1 MYLRYRA
8 TYLSSVTILP
18 QIKHYYTWYIRRKE
32 PHSSPVI
39 PQTLLYFVCISDIQ
53 NHLPLQC
60 SSSTS
65 NTTVLSDGTEGG
77 NPFLPNAWFDLQ
89 VSLQISPDVI
99 VDTPISSP
107 LTTSPT

>member
-1 MYLRYRA
+1 MIESNTR
-8 TYLSSVTILP
+8 TYILVLAN
-18 QIKHYYTWYIRRKE
+18 KE
-32 PHSSPVI
+32 R
-39 PQTLLYFVCISDIQ
+39 CISDIH

-77 NPFLPNAWFDLQ
+77 NPFFPNAWFDLQ